1 MNKQR
6 RKQLADMVEQL
17 ELLKSELE
25 EVTEQEGEAFEN
37 MPESIQESDRGQRM
51 QEVIEILDNAMLS
64 IEEAIEG
71 ITEAQTL

>member
-25 EVTEQEGEAFEN
+25 EVTEQEEEAFEN

-64 IEEAIEG
+64 IEEAIDG